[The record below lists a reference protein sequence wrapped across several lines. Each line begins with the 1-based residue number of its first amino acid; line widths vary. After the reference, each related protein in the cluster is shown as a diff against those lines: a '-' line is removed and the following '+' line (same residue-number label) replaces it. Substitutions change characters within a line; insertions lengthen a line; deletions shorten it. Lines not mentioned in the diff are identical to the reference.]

1 MVIVILLG
9 VTIPIQSGRFL
20 GLAQMFKEQ
29 LEQLEKRIDLY
40 QGVLSNGFSSLRF
53 PVDMEKNYSWR
64 SNVNFM
70 KSSRGILAFGI
81 LLYLS
86 FGLTDYALG
95 QEHKNSLWL
104 IRVLVSGILLASLA
118 IIFSRKMIRWVVSAV
133 TLGMIIIGLS
143 ILVFI
148 NILNEPYSYAYHLG
162 LIPWQVF
169 ILISLRSYLRPIIV
183 ASLTVFISYILF
195 TYNQDLQ
202 PYHPE
207 VDALRDA
214 LRPVFIMFWGLFIG
228 MGIYLGYFM
237 ERSSRIDY
245 IKNRLLELDAQRL
258 TLLSEEL
265 HLLSTTDGL
274 TGMANRRH
282 FENCYDSEWRRAVRA
297 QDSLAIIMIDID
309 YFKNY
314 NDTYGHQ
321 AGDEC
326 LKQVSHALMAYA
338 QRSGEL
344 IARYGGEEF
353 VVLLPKMSLVGVQH
367 IAEGMCHKISE
378 LGIEHK
384 GSDRNRVTIS
394 IGIAAMIPGLQ
405 DNSDSLLK
413 ESDRMLYQ
421 AKASGRNCVVS

>member
-1 MVIVILLG
+1 VELS
-9 VTIPIQSGRFL
+9 T
-20 GLAQMFKEQ
+20 QMFNEQ
-29 LEQLEKRIDLY
+29 LEQLEKQISRY
-40 QGVLSNGFSSLRF
+40 QGLLSFGFNKLRF
-53 PVDMEKNYSWR
+53 PSDMEENYSWR
-64 SNVNFM
+64 SNLKFT
-70 KSSRGILAFGI
+70 KSSRGMLAFGI
-81 LLYLS
+81 LFYLS

-95 QEHKNSLWL
+95 QEHKDTLWF
-104 IRVLVSGILLASLA
+104 IRVLVSGTLLVGLA
-118 IIFSRKMIRWVVSAV
+118 ILFNRQMIRWIVLAV

-143 ILVFI
+143 IIVFI
-148 NILNEPYSYAYHLG
+148 SILDEPYSYAYHLG

-183 ASLTVFISYILF
+183 ASLTVFISYIIF

-207 VDALRDA
+207 IDALVLDV
-214 LRPVFIMFWGLFIG
+214 RPLYILFWGLLIA
-228 MGIYLGYFM
+228 MGLYLGYFM

-265 HLLSTTDGL
+265 HLLSTTDSL

-282 FENCYDSEWRRAVRA
+282 FESCYDSEWRRAVRA

-309 YFKNY
+309 FFKNY
-314 NDTYGHQ
+314 NDEYGHQ

-326 LKQVSHALMAYA
+326 LKQVSAALMTYA

-353 VVLLPKMSLVGVQH
+353 IVLLPRMSLAGAQH
-367 IAEGMCHKISE
+367 IAESMCRKISQ
-378 LGIEHK
+378 LGIGHK
-384 GSDRNRVTIS
+384 GSDQERVTIS
-394 IGIAAMIPGLQ
+394 IGIAAMIPSLQ
-405 DNSDSLLK
+405 DGPDSLLK
-413 ESDRMLYQ
+413 DSDRMLYQ
-421 AKASGRNCVVS
+421 AKANGRNCVVG

>member
-1 MVIVILLG
+1 MEVS
-9 VTIPIQSGRFL
+9 T
-20 GLAQMFKEQ
+20 QMFKEQ
-29 LEQLEKRIDLY
+29 LKQLEKRINLY
-40 QGVLSNGFSSLRF
+40 QGLLSNGFSSMRF
-53 PVDMEKNYSWR
+53 PAEIEENYRWR
-64 SNVNFM
+64 SNVNFI

-86 FGLTDYALG
+86 FGMTDYALG
-95 QEHKNSLWL
+95 QEHKRTLWL
-104 IRVLVSGILLASLA
+104 IRVLVSGFLLASLA
-118 IIFSRKMIRWVVSAV
+118 IVFNRKMIRWVVTAV
-133 TLGMIIIGLS
+133 TIGMIIIGLS

-148 NILNEPYSYAYHLG
+148 NILNEPHSYAYHLG
-162 LIPWQVF
+162 LIPLQVF
-169 ILISLRSYLRPIIV
+169 ILISLRSYMRPIIV
-183 ASLTVFISYILF
+183 ASLTIFISYLLF
-195 TYNQDLQ
+195 SYNHSIK

-207 VDALRDA
+207 IDALSETV
-214 LRPVFIMFWGLFIG
+214 RPVFIVFWGLFIG

-282 FENCYDSEWRRAVRA
+282 FENCYNSEWRRAVRS

-314 NDTYGHQ
+314 NDAYGHQ
-321 AGDEC
+321 AGDGC
-326 LKQVSHALMAYA
+326 LKQVSAALMTYA

-367 IAEGMCHKISE
+367 IAEGMCRKISE
-378 LGIEHK
+378 LEIEHID
-384 GSDRNRVTIS
+384 SDQEIVTIS
-394 IGIAAMIPGLQ
+394 IGIAAMIPSLQ
-405 DNSDSLLK
+405 GSPDSLLK
-413 ESDRMLYQ
+413 EADRMLYQ
-421 AKASGRNCVVS
+421 AKASGRNCVMS